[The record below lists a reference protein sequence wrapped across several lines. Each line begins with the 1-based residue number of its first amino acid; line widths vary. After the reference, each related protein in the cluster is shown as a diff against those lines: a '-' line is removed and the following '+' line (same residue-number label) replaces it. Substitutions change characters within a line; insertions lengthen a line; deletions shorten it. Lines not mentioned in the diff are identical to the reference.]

1 MNGTKG
7 KSLFNVLTPS
17 SATSSLSFML
27 LLFLLPGS
35 PNLTQTSTQSPGSL
49 WSINLALQHLSH
61 NVITMGPHT
70 WMAREETIQIL
81 LAPAFLWGD
90 L

>member
-27 LLFLLPGS
+27 LFFLLPGS

-49 WSINLALQHLSH
+49 WSINLAL
-61 NVITMGPHT
+61 
-70 WMAREETIQIL
+70 
-81 LAPAFLWGD
+81 
-90 L
+90 